1 MEDRFAELTMNFFQK
16 AEIFPGNVGKFR
28 FRFKR
33 TGKMGSGEL
42 EFWVYEDICFE
53 LAKDIETATFPW
65 TEEGVADLHK
75 WLNQKYEERIVQGK

>member
-42 EFWVYEDICFE
+42 HFWVYEDICFE
-53 LAKDIETATFPW
+53 LAQNIEEADFPW
-65 TEEGVADLHK
+65 TEEGVTALHA